1 MIKCTIEILAQLY
14 TLRKRYF
21 IIMNLL
27 DGLNERQKEAVLHTE
42 GPLLILAGAGSGK
55 TTVMTRRIAHLVTDM
70 EVYPSSVL
78 AVTFT
83 NNAANEMKERIQ
95 KLVGEDETKGMWV
108 GTFHSVCLRLLR
120 RDGTLLGYDKNFV
133 IYDEDDKKK
142 LLTELANQAGIDSKY
157 VSTSALKS
165 KISDLKNR
173 MVSPEEFARVSETD
187 FRDKKIAV
195 VYTNYVNKLKENN
208 ALDFD
213 DIILKALELLVEH
226 NDVLDYYRRK
236 FKYVMVDEY
245 QDTNEPQFQ
254 LVRLFSSYHKNICV
268 VGDDDQSIYGWRGA
282 DITNI
287 LNFEK
292 VFEGARVIKLEQ
304 NYRSTENIINSA
316 NAVIKHNIKRK
327 DKTLF
332 TQLGKGDPVVLCNT
346 YDENAE
352 AEFVCRQVKSLMD
365 SKGLKPSDFAVM
377 YRTNSQS
384 RVLEDV
390 FVKYGIKYNMVGSL
404 RFYERK
410 EIKDIISYLRFA
422 VNDRDEQ
429 SLLRVVNIPPRGLGE
444 KTIEKLQ
451 QTAEQN
457 EIPLFSAMLDAQE
470 YNILSEKIC
479 ERLSDFCNIFLEI
492 SALDGIM
499 NPAEIIEYI
508 LEKTGY
514 MQWLKDSSDKLKEE
528 RIANIQE
535 FVAAASQYTSD
546 NAEEATLSGFLE
558 NMALSS
564 DTDDLGKSGVSLMT
578 IHAAKGC
585 EYPVVF
591 LTGLEQGLFP
601 LTYDEEAKKEEERRL
616 FYVGITRAKRLLFIT
631 HANSRWK
638 FKERENALKSEFLNE
653 LPKECIKNV
662 SPGGQTNTNRQRSF
676 SFEDEEERRAPSFG
690 KPISSAQFGAGKP
703 YYGAKTAAT
712 VQNAA
717 PAQSSG
723 GSSRYKT
730 GMRVKHQ
737 RYGEGTINEMKT
749 SGGVTVLT
757 IKFDDVGI
765 KQFDAALAVLK
776 ILN

>member
-1 MIKCTIEILAQLY
+1 M
-14 TLRKRYF
+14 
-21 IIMNLL
+21 MNLL

-70 EVYPSSVL
+70 DVYPSSVL

-95 KLVGEDETKGMWV
+95 KLVGEEQAKGMWV
-108 GTFHSVCLRLLR
+108 GTFHSVCLRILR
-120 RDGTLLGYDKNFV
+120 KDASLLGYDSNFV

-142 LLTELANQAGIDSKY
+142 ALTELAQAAQIDTKY
-157 VSTSALKS
+157 TSISSIKS
-165 KISDLKNR
+165 RISDLKNR
-173 MVSPEEFARVSETD
+173 LVSPEEFARMSETD
-187 FRDKKIAV
+187 FRDKKIAE
-195 VYTNYVNKLKENN
+195 VYKGYVNRLKENN

-254 LVRLFSSYHKNICV
+254 LVRLLSSFHKNICV

-292 VFEGARVIKLEQ
+292 VFENSKVIKLEQ
-304 NYRSTENIINSA
+304 NYRSTENIIKSA

-332 TQLGKGDPVVLCNT
+332 TELGKGDPVIVCGT
-346 YDENAE
+346 DDENAE
-352 AEFVCRQVKSLMD
+352 AEYVCRQIKSIMD
-365 SKGLKPSDFAVM
+365 SKGFKPSDFAVM

-390 FVKYGIKYNMVGSL
+390 FVKYGIKYNMIGSL

-410 EIKDIISYLRFA
+410 EIKDIISYLRFI
-422 VNDRDEQ
+422 VNERDTQ
-429 SLLRVVNIPPRGLGE
+429 SLMRVVNLPPRGIGE
-444 KTIEKLQ
+444 KTIEKII
-451 QTAEQN
+451 QTAEAN
-457 EIPLFSAMLDAQE
+457 DVSPFAVMLDAKE
-470 YNILSEKIC
+470 YDILTDRIC
-479 ERLSDFCNIFLEI
+479 DKLADFCNIFVEA

-499 NPAEIIEYI
+499 DPAEIIEYI
-508 LEKTGY
+508 LDRSGY
-514 MQWLKDSSDKLKEE
+514 MQWLKDSSDKQKEE

-535 FVAAASQYTSD
+535 FVAAAAQYT
-546 NAEEATLSGFLE
+546 NANGENATLSEFLE

-564 DTDDLGKSGVSLMT
+564 DTDDLGKGGVSLMT

-585 EYPVVF
+585 EYPIVF

-616 FYVGITRAKRLLFIT
+616 FYVGITRAKKLLFIT
-631 HANSRWK
+631 YAGSRWK
-638 FKERENALKSEFLNE
+638 FKEREYAVKSEFLSE
-653 LPKECIKNV
+653 LPKECIKYA
-662 SPGGQTNTNRQRSF
+662 NTSQNTGTQQRRRSY
-676 SFEDEEERRAPSFG
+676 SFEDDDLSPNKMMYGS
-690 KPISSAQFGAGKP
+690 P
-703 YYGAKTAAT
+703 YSIVGQYNKKSVDTQPQMQS
-712 VQNAA
+712 VQ
-717 PAQSSG
+717 QSKYNVGDRVSH
-723 GSSRYKT
+723 SRY
-730 GMRVKHQ
+730 GN
-737 RYGEGTINEMKT
+737 GTIKEIKA
-749 SGGVTVLT
+749 SGSVTVLS
-757 IKFDDVGI
+757 IQFDDVGM
-765 KQFDAALAVLK
+765 KQFDASLAVLK
-776 ILN
+776 VLKK

>member
-1 MIKCTIEILAQLY
+1 
-14 TLRKRYF
+14 
-21 IIMNLL
+21 MNLL

-70 EVYPSSVL
+70 NVYPSSIL

-95 KLVGEDETKGMWV
+95 KLVGAEETKGMWV
-108 GTFHSVCLRLLR
+108 GTFHSVCLRILR
-120 RDGTLLGYDKNFV
+120 KDATLLGYENNFV

-142 LLTELANQAGIDSKY
+142 ALTELAEAAQIDTKY
-157 VSTSALKS
+157 TSVSALKS
-165 KISDLKNR
+165 KISALKNKL
-173 MVSPEEFARVSETD
+173 VSPEEYARMSETD
-187 FRDKKIAV
+187 FKEKKIAA
-195 VYTNYVNKLKENN
+195 VYSGYVKRLKENN

-213 DIILKALELLVEH
+213 DIILKALELLAEH

-254 LVRLFSSYHKNICV
+254 LVRLLSSYHKNICV

-292 VFEGARVIKLEQ
+292 VFENSKVIKLEQ
-304 NYRSTENIINSA
+304 NYRSTENIIKSA

-332 TQLGKGDPVVLCNT
+332 TEHGKGDPVIVCCT
-346 YDENAE
+346 HDETEE
-352 AEFVCRQVKSLMD
+352 AMFICKQIKNLMD
-365 SKGLKPSDFAVM
+365 TKGFNPSDFAVM

-384 RVLEDV
+384 RVIEDT
-390 FVKYGIKYNMVGSL
+390 FVKYGIKYNMLGSL

-410 EIKDIISYLRFA
+410 EIKDIISYLRFI
-422 VNDRDEQ
+422 VNDRDTQ
-429 SLLRVVNIPPRGLGE
+429 SLLRVVNMPPRGIGE
-444 KTIEKLQ
+444 KSLEKILQ
-451 QTAEQN
+451 AAEKN
-457 EIPLFSAMLDAQE
+457 DVSPFAVMLDIKD
-470 YNILSEKIC
+470 YDILPDKVC
-479 ERLSDFCNIFLEI
+479 DKLTDFCNIFVES

-508 LEKTGY
+508 LDKSGY
-514 MQWLKDSSDKLKEE
+514 MQWLKDSSDRQKEE

-535 FVAAASQYTSD
+535 FVAAAAQYTND
-546 NAEEATLSGFLE
+546 NGENATLSEFLE

-585 EYPVVF
+585 EYPIVF

-631 HANSRWK
+631 YACSRWK
-638 FKERENALKSEFLNE
+638 FKEREYTTKSEFLNE
-653 LPKECIKNV
+653 LPKDCIKYMNPIV
-662 SPGGQTNTNRQRSF
+662 ATNSQQRQRSY
-676 SFEDEEERRAPSFG
+676 SFDDNGYNSFASQKQSIQRSITEQYG
-690 KPISSAQFGAGKP
+690 KN
-703 YYGAKTAAT
+703 TAMNEKSDVASKYN
-712 VQNAA
+712 V
-717 PAQSSG
+717 G
-723 GSSRYKT
+723 D
-730 GMRVKHQ
+730 RVKHS
-737 RYGEGTINEMKT
+737 RYGEGTINDIKQT
-749 SGGVTVLT
+749 GSTTVLS
-757 IKFDDVGI
+757 IHFDDVGM
-765 KQFDAALAVLK
+765 KQFDASLAVLK
-776 ILN
+776 ILK